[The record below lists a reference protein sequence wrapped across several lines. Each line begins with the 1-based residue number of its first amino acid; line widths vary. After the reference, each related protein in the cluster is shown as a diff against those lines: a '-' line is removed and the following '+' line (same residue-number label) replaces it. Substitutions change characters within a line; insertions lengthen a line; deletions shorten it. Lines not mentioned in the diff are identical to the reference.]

1 MIPNK
6 LCFFKLTSF
15 FNCTFLYYPPF
26 KSKLLTVLDAVPN
39 LFLGSLS
46 TISTWIISC
55 LPYFMTC
62 ENYRTSFHFLP
73 SNPFT
78 YCKATLV
85 RIVDNVQHKNLGRQ
99 TNRRSSPMELAPTPS
114 WYQGRG
120 GKFGCLCQEVRG
132 PFRALSSWAEKEFCH
147 QRKVTRWW
155 MAPQWTPKN
164 FPPPIFHQRIWVQI
178 FFCAVLVIQE
188 SFF

>member
-1 MIPNK
+1 
-6 LCFFKLTSF
+6 
-15 FNCTFLYYPPF
+15 
-26 KSKLLTVLDAVPN
+26 
-39 LFLGSLS
+39 
-46 TISTWIISC
+46 
-55 LPYFMTC
+55 MTC
-62 ENYRTSFHFLP
+62 ENYRTSFYFLP

-155 MAPQWTPKN
+155 LAPQWTPKN

-188 SFF
+188 SFFSVGFQLVGHKNFRIGFLSHLARKLDYMIIQVNKIIEYSF